1 MSDPQQNKD
10 EAVEE
15 TFISH
20 LVELRDRIIR
30 AGVSV
35 IVVFIGLVYWAPD
48 IFKLL
53 ARPLMQNLPKDGKMI
68 VTDVTGSFFVPM
80 KVTML
85 VAFVIALPF
94 VLYQI
99 WAFVAPGLYQH
110 EKKLVAPLVGSS
122 YTLFLCGMAFA
133 YFVVFP
139 TIFRVMAH
147 YNAPLGAEMTTDIDN
162 YLSFVLT
169 MFIAFG
175 VTFEVPIVVVLL
187 ARMGVVS
194 IKKLKEIRP
203 YVIVGAFVISA
214 VVTPPD
220 VFSQLILAIPLIVL
234 YEAGIIAA
242 RIDRRQGWRE
252 EAGRRGGCGV
262 GFVRRHEQSKKGSFA
277 RSVPLA
283 FCSCANRC
291 ASTLSLVALTLIAL
305 VVLGQL
311 RRARLGRTLADRHVH
326 VQFLVLAHQV
336 DLHRRPRLDLRDD
349 VQQARGVGDRVVVD
363 ADEDVARLDARLVG
377 RSALQ
382 HARDDRAR
390 FLRQAR
396 TIPRSPASRPAAR
409 RRSSRASP
417 CPS

>member
-1 MSDPQQNKD
+1 VSDPQHSQSSQD
-10 EAVEE
+10 EGTEE

-30 AGVSV
+30 AGVAV
-35 IVVFIGLVYWAPD
+35 IVVFIGLVYWAPN
-48 IFKLL
+48 IFRLL
-53 ARPLMQNLPKDGKMI
+53 ARPLMENLPKGGKMI

-85 VAFVIALPF
+85 VALVIALPY

-122 YTLFLCGMAFA
+122 YALFLCGMAFA

-169 MFIAFG
+169 MFLAFG

-187 ARMGVVS
+187 VRMNLLT

-203 YVIVGAFVISA
+203 YVVVGAFIVAA

-220 VFSQLILAIPLIVL
+220 VFSQLILALPLIIL

-242 RIDRRQGWRE
+242 RLIVGKQPETAPDE
-252 EAGRRGGCGV
+252 EQA
-262 GFVRRHEQSKKGSFA
+262 
-277 RSVPLA
+277 
-283 FCSCANRC
+283 
-291 ASTLSLVALTLIAL
+291 AS
-305 VVLGQL
+305 
-311 RRARLGRTLADRHVH
+311 
-326 VQFLVLAHQV
+326 
-336 DLHRRPRLDLRDD
+336 
-349 VQQARGVGDRVVVD
+349 
-363 ADEDVARLDARLVG
+363 
-377 RSALQ
+377 
-382 HARDDRAR
+382 
-390 FLRQAR
+390 
-396 TIPRSPASRPAAR
+396 
-409 RRSSRASP
+409 
-417 CPS
+417 

>member
-1 MSDPQQNKD
+1 VSDPQHTQN
-10 EAVEE
+10 EGTEE

-30 AGVSV
+30 AGLAV

-48 IFKLL
+48 IFRLL

-85 VAFVIALPF
+85 VAFVIALPI

-110 EKKLVAPLVGSS
+110 EKKLVVPLVASS

-187 ARMGVVS
+187 VRMNVVS
-194 IKKLKEIRP
+194 LKKLKEIRP

-242 RIDRRQGWRE
+242 RLI
-252 EAGRRGGCGV
+252 
-262 GFVRRHEQSKKGSFA
+262 VRKQPIVVED
-277 RSVPLA
+277 
-283 FCSCANRC
+283 
-291 ASTLSLVALTLIAL
+291 AS
-305 VVLGQL
+305 
-311 RRARLGRTLADRHVH
+311 
-326 VQFLVLAHQV
+326 
-336 DLHRRPRLDLRDD
+336 
-349 VQQARGVGDRVVVD
+349 
-363 ADEDVARLDARLVG
+363 
-377 RSALQ
+377 
-382 HARDDRAR
+382 
-390 FLRQAR
+390 
-396 TIPRSPASRPAAR
+396 SPPG
-409 RRSSRASP
+409 
-417 CPS
+417 

>member
-1 MSDPQQNKD
+1 MSDPQQTQD
-10 EAVEE
+10 EGTEE

-30 AGVSV
+30 AGLAV
-35 IVVFIGLVYWAPD
+35 IVVFVGLVYWAPD
-48 IFKLL
+48 IFRLL

-85 VAFVIALPF
+85 VAFVIALPI

-110 EKKLVAPLVGSS
+110 EKKLVGPLVGSS

-187 ARMGVVS
+187 VRMNVVTL
-194 IKKLKEIRP
+194 KKLKEIRP

-242 RIDRRQGWRE
+242 RLIVGKQPVVIED
-252 EAGRRGGCGV
+252 AG
-262 GFVRRHEQSKKGSFA
+262 
-277 RSVPLA
+277 
-283 FCSCANRC
+283 
-291 ASTLSLVALTLIAL
+291 AS
-305 VVLGQL
+305 
-311 RRARLGRTLADRHVH
+311 D
-326 VQFLVLAHQV
+326 
-336 DLHRRPRLDLRDD
+336 
-349 VQQARGVGDRVVVD
+349 
-363 ADEDVARLDARLVG
+363 
-377 RSALQ
+377 
-382 HARDDRAR
+382 
-390 FLRQAR
+390 
-396 TIPRSPASRPAAR
+396 
-409 RRSSRASP
+409 
-417 CPS
+417 

>member
-1 MSDPQQNKD
+1 VSDPQKNQD
-10 EAVEE
+10 EGTEE

-30 AGVSV
+30 AGLAV

-48 IFKLL
+48 IFRLL

-85 VAFVIALPF
+85 VAFVIALPV

-110 EKKLVAPLVGSS
+110 EKKLVVPLVASS

-187 ARMGVVS
+187 VRMNVLT

-203 YVIVGAFVISA
+203 YVVVGAFVISA

-242 RIDRRQGWRE
+242 RL
-252 EAGRRGGCGV
+252 
-262 GFVRRHEQSKKGSFA
+262 FVSK
-277 RSVPLA
+277 
-283 FCSCANRC
+283 
-291 ASTLSLVALTLIAL
+291 
-305 VVLGQL
+305 Q
-311 RRARLGRTLADRHVH
+311 
-326 VQFLVLAHQV
+326 
-336 DLHRRPRLDLRDD
+336 
-349 VQQARGVGDRVVVD
+349 
-363 ADEDVARLDARLVG
+363 
-377 RSALQ
+377 
-382 HARDDRAR
+382 
-390 FLRQAR
+390 
-396 TIPRSPASRPAAR
+396 PAAIEDTSPP
-409 RRSSRASP
+409 SS
-417 CPS
+417 

>member
-1 MSDPQQNKD
+1 VSDPQQKQ
-10 EAVEE
+10 EEGSEE

-30 AGVSV
+30 AGISV
-35 IVVFIGLVYWAPD
+35 IIVFVGLVYWAPD
-48 IFKLL
+48 IFRLL
-53 ARPLMQNLPKDGKMI
+53 ARPLMQNLPRDGKMI

-110 EKKLVAPLVGSS
+110 EKKLVVPLVASS
-122 YTLFLCGMAFA
+122 YLLFLCGMAFA

-169 MFIAFG
+169 MFLAFG

-187 ARMGVVS
+187 VRMGVVTV
-194 IKKLKEIRP
+194 KKLKQVRP
-203 YVIVGAFVISA
+203 YVIVGAFIVAA

-220 VFSQLILAIPLIVL
+220 VFSQLILALPLIVL

-242 RIDRRQGWRE
+242 RIF
-252 EAGRRGGCGV
+252 V
-262 GFVRRHEQSKKGSFA
+262 GTGEKKA
-277 RSVPLA
+277 
-283 FCSCANRC
+283 
-291 ASTLSLVALTLIAL
+291 
-305 VVLGQL
+305 
-311 RRARLGRTLADRHVH
+311 
-326 VQFLVLAHQV
+326 
-336 DLHRRPRLDLRDD
+336 
-349 VQQARGVGDRVVVD
+349 
-363 ADEDVARLDARLVG
+363 ADE
-377 RSALQ
+377 S
-382 HARDDRAR
+382 
-390 FLRQAR
+390 QA
-396 TIPRSPASRPAAR
+396 AS
-409 RRSSRASP
+409 
-417 CPS
+417 

>member
-1 MSDPQQNKD
+1 VSDPQNQN
-10 EAVEE
+10 EGTEE

-30 AGVSV
+30 AGISV
-35 IVVFIGLVYWAPD
+35 IVVFVGLVYWAPD
-48 IFKLL
+48 IFRLL
-53 ARPLMQNLPKDGKMI
+53 ARPLMNNLPKDGKMI

-85 VAFVIALPF
+85 VAFVIALPI

-110 EKKLVAPLVGSS
+110 EKKLVGPLVGSS

-187 ARMGVVS
+187 VRMNVVTL
-194 IKKLKEIRP
+194 KKLKEIRP

-242 RIDRRQGWRE
+242 RLI
-252 EAGRRGGCGV
+252 V
-262 GFVRRHEQSKKGSFA
+262 GKQPA
-277 RSVPLA
+277 
-283 FCSCANRC
+283 
-291 ASTLSLVALTLIAL
+291 
-305 VVLGQL
+305 VVE
-311 RRARLGRTLADRHVH
+311 
-326 VQFLVLAHQV
+326 
-336 DLHRRPRLDLRDD
+336 
-349 VQQARGVGDRVVVD
+349 D
-363 ADEDVARLDARLVG
+363 A
-377 RSALQ
+377 
-382 HARDDRAR
+382 
-390 FLRQAR
+390 
-396 TIPRSPASRPAAR
+396 TPPA
-409 RRSSRASP
+409 
-417 CPS
+417 

>member
-1 MSDPQQNKD
+1 VSDPQEIKD
-10 EAVEE
+10 EPVEE

-20 LVELRDRIIR
+20 LVELRDRIMR
-30 AGVSV
+30 AGIAV
-35 IVVFIGLVYWAPD
+35 IVVFVSLVYWAPD
-48 IFKLL
+48 IFRLL

-85 VAFVIALPF
+85 VAFVIALPI
-94 VLYQI
+94 VLYQV

-169 MFIAFG
+169 MFLAFG
-175 VTFEVPIVVVLL
+175 LTFEVPIVVVILV
-187 ARMGVVS
+187 RMGIVS

-220 VFSQLILAIPLIVL
+220 VFSQLILAVPLVIL

-242 RIDRRQGWRE
+242 RLIVGKDGVKKQ
-252 EAGRRGGCGV
+252 EA
-262 GFVRRHEQSKKGSFA
+262 EA
-277 RSVPLA
+277 A
-283 FCSCANRC
+283 
-291 ASTLSLVALTLIAL
+291 
-305 VVLGQL
+305 
-311 RRARLGRTLADRHVH
+311 AD
-326 VQFLVLAHQV
+326 
-336 DLHRRPRLDLRDD
+336 
-349 VQQARGVGDRVVVD
+349 
-363 ADEDVARLDARLVG
+363 
-377 RSALQ
+377 
-382 HARDDRAR
+382 
-390 FLRQAR
+390 
-396 TIPRSPASRPAAR
+396 
-409 RRSSRASP
+409 
-417 CPS
+417 